1 MNGLGSG
8 PIRHPGR
15 SGERRRKMT
24 VSAPPTLEAPTDVEF
39 DLDVKLEPV
48 DRHLAADR
56 PMRPT
61 ECSCVECDT
70 NAATCTG
77 CP

>member
-1 MNGLGSG
+1 MAI
-8 PIRHPGR
+8 P
-15 SGERRRKMT
+15 
-24 VSAPPTLEAPTDVEF
+24 APPGEGGAPLTASPATLVAPEASSDADF
-39 DLDVKLEPV
+39 DLDVKLEPM
-48 DRHLAADR
+48 DRHLSADR

-70 NAATCTG
+70 SAATCTG

>member
-1 MNGLGSG
+1 VTAS
-8 PIRHPGR
+8 
-15 SGERRRKMT
+15 
-24 VSAPPTLEAPTDVEF
+24 SATLVAPEASSDVDF

-48 DRHLAADR
+48 DRHLSADR
-56 PMRPT
+56 PMRAT

-70 NAATCTG
+70 SAATCTG